1 MGVPEECR
9 RNQAGTRTP
18 EWCRWNQPG
27 TRRSSRGLVGVAAV
41 LFFHTVGVTEAS
53 EKSVYEDGK
62 SVCNFGG
69 VSGQVFGGGWDSAE
83 PLSVAACVFL
93 TYYGTVEPF
102 PELYVGSEDTNVIEN
117 LNTDGNEDTLYPA
130 LRWKDGQMFY
140 WEAENPAEGVERKPE
155 EVYRHALV
163 ALVEWASETDPRNGN
178 DKRERVW
185 RREASA
191 NNGPVRGYPGK
202 NCNDGVRRDET
213 DVPDV
218 AAGMCLEERC
228 VETVNGRYVATR
240 DQIADDII
248 ETWYCRSQDRKDGV
262 NFLSAAAF
270 AGIGLD
276 GVALWCVDDSDCGGS
291 GEFVC
296 REHVNTYPGVCFQKE
311 FFSDTDAD
319 ISNAVSI
326 VLIVTVSI
334 PGSFPPP
341 LFQESQ
347 RERRPTFV

>member
-1 MGVPEECR
+1 MAGR
-9 RNQAGTRTP
+9 DQNQKTRVQAQKTF
-18 EWCRWNQPG
+18 PG
-27 TRRSSRGLVGVAAV
+27 TRPVVATLLFLIHAPSVAV
-41 LFFHTVGVTEAS
+41 AS
-53 EKSVYEDGK
+53 EKSAYEDGK

-69 VSGQVFGGGWDSAE
+69 VSGQVFGNGWDTSE

-102 PELYVGSEDTNVIEN
+102 PELYVGSEDTNVIDIQTAEEDEN
-117 LNTDGNEDTLYPA
+117 DLYPA

-140 WEAENPAEGVERKPE
+140 WEAENPAEEIERKPE

-163 ALVEWASETDPRNGN
+163 ALVEWATDPKLE

-191 NNGPVRGYPGK
+191 NPNPVTGYPGK
-202 NCNDGVRRDET
+202 NCDEGVRRDET
-213 DVPDV
+213 NFQEV
-218 AAGMCLEERC
+218 AERACKTARCAG
-228 VETVNGRYVATR
+228 TVNGRYVATR

-248 ETWYCRSQDRKDGV
+248 ETWYCRSPEQRDNV

-334 PGSFPPP
+334 PWSS
-341 LFQESQ
+341 L
-347 RERRPTFV
+347 